1 MRKET
6 LRKLA
11 ASRLGISLWFRFQI
25 ESFLIFT
32 RGELVA
38 IERSGHSFH
47 LKIRREM
54 YPPSRL
60 RRATVQIETR
70 IIQISGQTVQ
80 TSGCKKG
87 IYSKLAAA

>member
-11 ASRLGISLWFRFQI
+11 ASRLGISLWFRFQV

-38 IERSGHSFH
+38 IERARAQFSLNVSPG
-47 LKIRREM
+47 IVPAE
-54 YPPSRL
+54 PPAPSNR
-60 RRATVQIETR
+60 
-70 IIQISGQTVQ
+70 SD
-80 TSGCKKG
+80 
-87 IYSKLAAA
+87 